1 MWTFPW
7 HCLDIHVVRE
17 IAVLVLGKWIFGSGF
32 AQQSTTSGPPWRYSL
47 LLTQQ
52 SWNQVFTI
60 ASVRATV
67 LKAFAC
73 MLAMEWKVLKKEGPG
88 MYEQWFT
95 GETKLQNAFEKVP
108 YSADHFIW
116 TTCVV
121 SDLQ

>member
-1 MWTFPW
+1 MLQQRSHMLQLLRSLQPKKYFKKTFRVWTFPW

-32 AQQSTTSGPPWRYSL
+32 AQQSTTSGPPWGYSL

-88 MYEQWFT
+88 MYEQWFM
-95 GETKLQNAFEKVP
+95 GET
-108 YSADHFIW
+108 
-116 TTCVV
+116 
-121 SDLQ
+121 